1 MFTKSGI
8 LRCEQAR
15 FPIRFSSGEVIPI
28 TAPPAVQLIPE
39 AEKKMSINRNSNEAA
54 AYTFLRSD
62 SPRVPPDLINLV

>member
-39 AEKKMSINRNSNEAA
+39 AEKK
-54 AYTFLRSD
+54 
-62 SPRVPPDLINLV
+62 